1 MKKLC
6 KENSIPTAD
15 FGIFE
20 NIIDAKKF
28 IERNSLPIVVKA
40 DGLAAGKGVSICN
53 TKEDALNKS
62 KEIIEGKFKSSK
74 KVVLEEFLKG
84 EELSYFCVVDH
95 NTFCFFG
102 TAQDHKRVGE
112 NDKGPNTGGM
122 GAYSPAKSLTEK
134 IEQKIINKI
143 IKPTLNALKK
153 MGHPY
158 KGFLYAG
165 LMIRNNEPYLIEYNI
180 RMGDP
185 ECQVLMM
192 RLKTNLNDILK
203 ATVNNTLKD
212 LKINWANDSCM
223 TIVLCSNGYP
233 GTYKKNIEI
242 QNLESVHLDSNNQI
256 FHAGTFEKDGRIYS
270 NGGRV
275 LNVTSLN
282 KNLISSRDQCLDILN
297 KINWKGGFFRKD
309 IGWRVI
315 DK

>member
-1 MKKLC
+1 
-6 KENSIPTAD
+6 
-15 FGIFE
+15 
-20 NIIDAKKF
+20 
-28 IERNSLPIVVKA
+28 
-40 DGLAAGKGVSICN
+40 
-53 TKEDALNKS
+53 
-62 KEIIEGKFKSSK
+62 
-74 KVVLEEFLKG
+74 
-84 EELSYFCVVDH
+84 
-95 NTFCFFG
+95 
-102 TAQDHKRVGE
+102 
-112 NDKGPNTGGM
+112 
-122 GAYSPAKSLTEK
+122 
-134 IEQKIINKI
+134 
-143 IKPTLNALKK
+143 
-153 MGHPY
+153 
-158 KGFLYAG
+158 
-165 LMIRNNEPYLIEYNI
+165 
-180 RMGDP
+180 MGDP

-223 TIVLCSNGYP
+223 TVVLCSNGYP